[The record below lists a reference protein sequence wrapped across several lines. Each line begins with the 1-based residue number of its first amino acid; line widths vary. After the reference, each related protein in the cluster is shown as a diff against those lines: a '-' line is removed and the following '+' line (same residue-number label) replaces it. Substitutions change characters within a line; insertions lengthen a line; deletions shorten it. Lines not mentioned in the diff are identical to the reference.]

1 MSNLK
6 ARGTKVVA
14 LSNRS
19 LNKSGALP
27 FPLQGFMC
35 LSTSPCEP
43 RGSWP
48 KSNISSNRKE
58 NKKHCQSRKGHQ
70 QNPEQAIEN
79 LEGIVRRHCL
89 QYLAMLHLS
98 VHVLSTMQKT
108 NWKVGSATTRHPC
121 LPNLSGDRFS
131 SSLYIGNTHILG
143 PSRCQVCLCSVH
155 QAVDTVVFIT
165 FAALWLTLKA

>member
-1 MSNLK
+1 MSFCYVLLCLVILRPPLHVAGFRVSFGILSQKINRGNDCLFLSCSVFRFWHLRGMSNLK

-108 NWKVGSATTRHPC
+108 N
-121 LPNLSGDRFS
+121 
-131 SSLYIGNTHILG
+131 
-143 PSRCQVCLCSVH
+143 
-155 QAVDTVVFIT
+155 
-165 FAALWLTLKA
+165 